1 MSIRQL
7 LTSEG
12 FEDYRWR
19 LLESGVGVVDW
30 GFYSQVF
37 QHPTLD
43 NVVVKVFT
51 NNDQPYWRYV
61 KWCVKHQHNPFVPQ
75 ILDVVKVKCPRQSYG
90 IVFLEKLKPIRKASQ
105 LVKLLAL
112 SLNASHREVEQLNKH
127 FESQSM
133 LRLYSLIDRVVR
145 KGKSN
150 SDFAQVWLQIERQGS
165 SKFDLHHGNAMLRGR
180 QLVITDPVSNTSPVN
195 HIGSD
200 FQ

>member
-1 MSIRQL
+1 MTIRQL

-43 NVVVKVFT
+43 NIVVKVFT

-90 IVFLEKLKPIRKASQ
+90 IVFLEKLKPIRKAPQ
-105 LVKLLAL
+105 LVKLLA
-112 SLNASHREVEQLNKH
+112 STINFTNRELKLLDRYFAEH
-127 FESQSM
+127 SM
-133 LRLYSLIDRVVR
+133 IRIFSLIERVVKR
-145 KGKSN
+145 GKA
-150 SDFAQVWLQIERQGS
+150 SDDFTQVWQQIERQGS
-165 SKFDLHHGNAMLRGR
+165 SKFDLHHGNAMLRGH
-180 QLVITDPVSNTSPVN
+180 QLVITDPVSNSRPVD
-195 HIGSD
+195 HIGSN
-200 FQ
+200 F